1 MRPLDI
7 LYCAGRQI
15 NRHKARAVTN
25 ILGYTFA
32 VAVMVVLTH
41 AVLASK
47 QASDKI
53 LNSTGTHFV
62 AFIPAEKGLCPPCA
76 AHLARTQKSEGFV
89 ASGTLTSLIGAEFI
103 KNVAALDGV
112 AHAAPFIQYRLRSP
126 RDSHLF
132 TIGGFDL
139 EDKIVVGTTCC
150 ADSDIIEGHF
160 LTSCDTNAV
169 MLEQAYAKMKNFRAG
184 DTIDIAGKT
193 FTIAGIVN
201 PGIRPAKVDIYML
214 RKDAQQVIS
223 RNMGEISLQD
233 PINVMLVEV
242 TSPALQD
249 KVISSVKRMWVDLVI
264 SSYACYKPA
273 AKAMFIHRAAALVL
287 IVFVAVGTVL
297 LSMKSQLAS
306 LIEQRHDLGIL
317 KAIGWADRDIIWQL
331 ITDSVLQAAAGSFL
345 GILAGT
351 VVTVLLPNVRGY
363 DPGLFSNVNV
373 SLCVLA
379 AALLLGITGGIIAA
393 AFPCCVAAR
402 QQPSQLLRCI

>member
-1 MRPLDI
+1 MQALDI
-7 LYCAGRQI
+7 LYCAWRQI
-15 NRHKARAVTN
+15 NRRKARAVTN

-103 KNVAALDGV
+103 KDVAALDGV

-126 RDSHLF
+126 GDGHLF

-139 EDKIVVGTTCC
+139 EDKVVVGTTCC
-150 ADSDIIEGHF
+150 ADSDIIEGRF

-169 MLEQAYAKMKNFRAG
+169 MLEQAYAKMRNLKVG
-184 DTIDIAGKT
+184 DTVDITGKI
-193 FTIAGIVN
+193 FTITGIVN

-223 RNMGEISLQD
+223 RNMGEIALPD

-242 TSPALQD
+242 AGSALQD

-273 AKAMFIHRAAALVL
+273 ARAMAIHRAGALIL
-287 IVFVAVGTVL
+287 IVVVAMGTVL

-306 LIEQRHDLGIL
+306 LMEQRHDLGIL
-317 KAIGWADRDIIWQL
+317 KAIGWTNGIIAWQL
-331 ITDSVLQAAAGSFL
+331 LTESVLQAGAGAVFGVIAGAA
-345 GILAGT
+345 
-351 VVTVLLPNVRGY
+351 VTILLPRVPGY
-363 DPGLFSNVNV
+363 DPGLFSNMNI
-373 SLCVLA
+373 SLWVLA
-379 AALLLGITGGIIAA
+379 AALLMGITGGIVAA
-393 AFPCCVAAR
+393 IFPSWVAAR